1 MNMPPAATGWLSALA
16 GRSCHAWM
24 AVAPMHTTTAKTMI
38 ETLSNIPFGVE
49 RMERLLSAGFAAD
62 AASLA

>member
-16 GRSCHAWM
+16 GRSCYAWM

-49 RMERLLSAGFAAD
+49 RM
-62 AASLA
+62 